1 MAYIAY
7 CNVQDVKDRL
17 EITKTKWDIVLTG
30 LCEAVSKRID
40 TYCRRSFQAAAEGT
54 RYYDAFG
61 VTRLYVDDFTNI
73 TTLTVDG
80 VPWVATDYI
89 KYPLNAPNLIPPWP
103 YEWLLVN
110 PDGTKSSFSG
120 GPSAVTL
127 TALFGFNAAVPSA
140 TNLEDIWDAAVEYAA
155 WSFKRMQAA
164 YQDSAGIPELG
175 TMIYSKKM
183 PTAVQIA
190 LKPYRKVRIR

>member
-17 EITKTKWDIVLTG
+17 DISKTKWDSVLLG
-30 LCEAVSKRID
+30 LCEAVSRRID
-40 TYCRRSFQAAAEGT
+40 TFCRRSFQAATSGT
-54 RYYDAFG
+54 RYYDANG
-61 VTRLYVDDFTNI
+61 VTRLFVDDFTGV
-73 TTLTVDG
+73 TTLTVDDI
-80 VPWVATDYI
+80 VWASTDYI
-89 KYPLNAPNLIPPWP
+89 TYPLNAPSMIPPWP
-103 YEWLLVN
+103 YMWLEVD

-120 GPSAVTL
+120 GRKAVEMVATW
-127 TALFGFNAAVPSA
+127 GFNTAVPSA
-140 TNLEDIWDAAVEYAA
+140 TNLEDIWDAAVEYAC
-155 WSFKRMQAA
+155 WMFKRMQAA

-190 LKPYRKVRIR
+190 LEPYKKRRI